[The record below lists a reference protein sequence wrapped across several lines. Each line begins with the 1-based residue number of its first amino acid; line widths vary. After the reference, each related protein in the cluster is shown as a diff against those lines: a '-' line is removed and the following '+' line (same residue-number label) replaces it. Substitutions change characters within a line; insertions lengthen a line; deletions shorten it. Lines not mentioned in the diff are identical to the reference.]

1 MELAKPEAS
10 DMASLSAAAKDWRP
24 GAVALL
30 RLEAALVG
38 LVCFSAGAVPR
49 LLPALLGL
57 LGVIAAIHVF
67 SIDPARPLRLLRSA
81 VGIALLV
88 FNAYLFINAAW
99 SPDRFEGFTKAA
111 TVLGLVAA
119 VFLIS
124 ASYSLREAREARVLA
139 KSALAGLALGIFFLL
154 IEVNFGEPIVRFL
167 TNHVVQLFEITPK
180 KTKVVA
186 GEVTKISAYVLNR
199 NVTSLVLFL
208 VPALLFTSALAT
220 ANVRR
225 FSLIAVIAATAA
237 IALLSESG
245 TSVVA
250 FFVGALVLALAALS
264 LKATRTL
271 LAVGWT
277 VATLLAVPLSALP
290 YELGWHH
297 WTWLPPESVAARFY
311 IWKYVADKVPE
322 KPITGIGIRGT
333 RALHLVIPADAGDP
347 NNSALALQGRA
358 ARHPHNVYL
367 QTWFELGG
375 IGAALLL
382 AVGLAGLWQM
392 RVLPPVL
399 QGASYALFAV
409 SGAVGLS
416 GFDLWQTW
424 LLAALAFAWGAMQLA
439 ARLPAPFLLSSAEDR
454 SARSGKAALPLTR
467 A

>member
-1 MELAKPEAS
+1 MCG
-10 DMASLSAAAKDWRP
+10 
-24 GAVALL
+24 GA
-30 RLEAALVG
+30 
-38 LVCFSAGAVPR
+38 
-49 LLPALLGL
+49 
-57 LGVIAAIHVF
+57 
-67 SIDPARPLRLLRSA
+67 
-81 VGIALLV
+81 
-88 FNAYLFINAAW
+88 
-99 SPDRFEGFTKAA
+99 
-111 TVLGLVAA
+111 
-119 VFLIS
+119 
-124 ASYSLREAREARVLA
+124 
-139 KSALAGLALGIFFLL
+139 
-154 IEVNFGEPIVRFL
+154 
-167 TNHVVQLFEITPK
+167 
-180 KTKVVA
+180 
-186 GEVTKISAYVLNR
+186 
-199 NVTSLVLFL
+199 
-208 VPALLFTSALAT
+208 
-220 ANVRR
+220 
-225 FSLIAVIAATAA
+225 SLIALIAATAV

-271 LAVGWT
+271 VAVGWT

-322 KPITGIGIRGT
+322 KPVTGIGIRGT

-347 NNSALALQGRA
+347 SNSTFALQGRA
-358 ARHPHNVYL
+358 ARHPHNIFL

-375 IGAALLL
+375 IGAVLLL

-399 QGASYALFAV
+399 QGASYALFAI

-424 LLAALAFAWGAMQLA
+424 LLASLAFAWCAMQLA
-439 ARLPAPFLLSSAEDR
+439 ARLPVPFRLSSAEDR
-454 SARSGKAALPLTR
+454 GARSGKAALPLTR